1 MVQTIVGTLAIVA
14 VAVFLVWLMRGKYP
28 PMS

>member
-1 MVQTIVGTLAIVA
+1 MGKIAGFVAVLA

-28 PMS
+28 PVS

>member
-1 MVQTIVGTLAIVA
+1 MGPTVAGILAVVA

-28 PMS
+28 PVS

>member
-1 MVQTIVGTLAIVA
+1 MGQVAGILAVLA

-28 PMS
+28 PVS